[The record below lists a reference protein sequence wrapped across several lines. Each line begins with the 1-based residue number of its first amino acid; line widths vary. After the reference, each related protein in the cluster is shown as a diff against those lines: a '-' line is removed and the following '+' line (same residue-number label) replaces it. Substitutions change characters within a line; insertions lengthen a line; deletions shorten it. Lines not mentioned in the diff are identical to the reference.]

1 MLKFVESQRVG
12 HDRVTFTS
20 LKTIIRTKEQ
30 KSVLVSTIFLN
41 TLRLGYYFFIRSK
54 AALHASTMQSMKN
67 YINAKT
73 ISQSFN
79 RGDGIEILKRNDLYL
94 AFLWH
99 YRNDWNFFF

>member
-1 MLKFVESQRVG
+1 M
-12 HDRVTFTS
+12 TFTS
-20 LKTIIRTKEQ
+20 LLSFMVLTIIRTKEQ
-30 KSVLVSTIFLN
+30 NVSTNFYYIFKHFTSWIL
-41 TLRLGYYFFIRSK
+41 FFLIRSK
-54 AALHASTMQSMKN
+54 VALHAFTMQSMKN

-73 ISQSFN
+73 ISRGFN

>member
-1 MLKFVESQRVG
+1 M
-12 HDRVTFTS
+12 TFTS

-41 TLRLGYYFFIRSK
+41 TLHLGYYFFIRSK